1 MSFSSLGLDPSLLE
15 NLTRLG
21 YTTPTPVQREAIPA
35 VLAGGDLLVSS
46 QTGSGKTAA
55 FVLPGL
61 QRLRTAAKLPG
72 HGPRML
78 VLAPTRELA
87 MQVQKATHGY
97 CSGQRL
103 TTACLVGGVPF
114 GMQLAQVRKP
124 VDIVIATPGRLKD
137 HMDRGSVGLGRV
149 ELLVL
154 DEADRMLD
162 MGFQE
167 EIDSIIAR
175 VPKERQTLLFSA
187 TLAGVVGQL
196 AGRVTRSPKRIEIT
210 RKEETKPDITQHALI
225 ADNQEHKGR
234 MLDALLREVEVEQA
248 LVFTATKR
256 VAAELTLSLIGK
268 GFTAG
273 ALHGDM
279 HQKERTRTLNQVRD
293 GRMRVLV
300 ATDVAA
306 RGLDVPGINLV
317 VNYDA
322 PRMAEDYVH
331 RIGRTGRAGRAGIA
345 VTFLGRDDRSLVRQI
360 ERFTGNVVTLMEIP
374 GLEPRTR
381 IDQAA
386 PKKNFGRPHSGNGR
400 NSAAGAR
407 NGRSPEERYGRRS
420 FGR

>member
-1 MSFSSLGLDPSLLE
+1 MSFSSLGLDLSLTE
-15 NLTRLG
+15 NLARLG
-21 YTTPTPVQREAIPA
+21 YAGPTPVQREAIPA

-61 QRLRTAAKLPG
+61 QRLRTAAKIAG
-72 HGPRML
+72 KGPRML

-97 CSGQRL
+97 CSGQKIA
-103 TTACLVGGVPF
+103 TTLLVGGMPF
-114 GMQLAQVRKP
+114 GLQLAQLRQP
-124 VDIVIATPGRLKD
+124 LDIAIATPGRLKD
-137 HMDRGSVGLGRV
+137 HMDRGSVSLGRV
-149 ELLVL
+149 EILVL

-167 EIDSIIAR
+167 ELDSILAR

-196 AGRVTRSPKRIEIT
+196 AGRVTKSPKRIEIKT
-210 RKEETKPDITQHALI
+210 REETKLDITQHALI
-225 ADNQEHKGR
+225 ADNQEHKVR
-234 MLDALLREVEVEQA
+234 MLDRLLREAEVGRA
-248 LVFTATKR
+248 LVSTAMKR
-256 VAAELTLSLIGK
+256 TAAELTQSLVIK

-279 HQKERTRTLNQVRD
+279 HQKERTRTLNRVRD
-293 GRMRVLV
+293 GSVRVLV

-306 RGLDVPGINLV
+306 RGIDVPGINLV

-322 PRMAEDYVH
+322 PRLAEDYVH
-331 RIGRTGRAGRAGIA
+331 RIGRTGRAGRAGVA

-360 ERFTGNVVTLMEIP
+360 ERFTGHKVAMMEIV

-381 IDQAA
+381 IDAEPKWRKKA
-386 PKKNFGRPHSGNGR
+386 PRPHSGSRVNAR
-400 NSAAGAR
+400 ESYGAR
-407 NGRSPEERYGRRS
+407 RYGR
-420 FGR
+420 